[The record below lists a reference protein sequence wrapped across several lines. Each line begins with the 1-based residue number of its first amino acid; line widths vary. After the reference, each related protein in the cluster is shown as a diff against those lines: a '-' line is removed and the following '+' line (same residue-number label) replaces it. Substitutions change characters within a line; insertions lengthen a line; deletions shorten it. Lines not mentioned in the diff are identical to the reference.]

1 MFFEL
6 KENTDNKLNQK
17 KQNRCIDKFILS
29 TKRNYPKEPNR
40 NSEAEKYNE
49 CRSSLDGLNSKLDPA
64 EDRIS

>member
-1 MFFEL
+1 MKSE
-6 KENTDNKLNQK
+6 K
-17 KQNRCIDKFILS
+17 NRYINKFILS

-40 NSEAEKYNE
+40 NSEAEKYSE